1 MTITELAIKR
11 PAFMTMIFA
20 ALGVLGIFS
29 YSNMGTDLLPK
40 MDWPMVFVSIV
51 YPGAGPKEI
60 ETEISKPVEE
70 ALSSL
75 NGLKSLRTFSNE
87 NVSFALVEFNMNVDP
102 NVAMNDVERKVNEIK
117 MNLPKDILQ
126 PQIVKNDMNSLPIL
140 RLAVTAEMEPVELFQ
155 FIKDKIKARIEQ
167 VPGVSTVTI
176 VGGKEREIRVEIDN
190 DKLKANNLSIPQVT
204 QIIGASNIDFPTGK
218 ILGEKQNYIVR
229 LEGKYK
235 DLETIRNTIV
245 ATSASGQIKVK
256 DIANVYDSFKEDFS
270 ISRLNG
276 QQGIGMIIQKASD
289 ANAIKTADNIAK
301 VMKKVEE
308 EFKNN
313 KLKFTIS
320 QDLTQFTRKSLND
333 VMVDLGLAIMMVAI
347 VLFFFLHNFKNSL
360 IVILSIPTSLLS
372 AFIMMY
378 IFGFTLNLITLMALT
393 LVIGILVDDS
403 IVVIEN
409 IHRHTEKGEDSKTAA
424 IKGRN
429 EIGMAA
435 IAITLV
441 DVVVF
446 LPIALLTGMV
456 GKIFREF
463 ALTVVSS
470 TLFSLFVSFTLTPML
485 ASRWSKLVVYSKNS
499 FMKRF
504 TNKFDEVEKKVANSY
519 KGLLTWA
526 LGHRKTVVLSSIGLL
541 FLGLSFIPLGLIGT
555 EFMSEL
561 DRGEFAL
568 SLEMP
573 QGTSIAETN
582 NATLAIENMI
592 KADPEVERYYTVI
605 GRNEGAW
612 GDEMRSYKSQ
622 LQIKLVSKDKRRK
635 TNEIID
641 EFLNKAHTIPG
652 IKATAALIGM
662 WGTADESA
670 VWIEVRGTDLETL
683 IPASE
688 KIQDIVTKTKS
699 TRDIKSS
706 WEEGQ
711 PELKVVIDRA
721 KCAMYNLSLGEVA
734 VAMRNAYEG
743 DITSK
748 YKDGDTQYDIRILLS
763 KINRQNPDNVA
774 NINIMNRF
782 GQQFK
787 LSDVATIYFGKGPS
801 QIQRKDRYRVVS
813 ITANLDN
820 SRPLGDVINEIQDK
834 IAKTELPP
842 GVTIHYAGAAEDMV
856 TMMTDML
863 MAIGF
868 AILFMY
874 MIMVS
879 LYESYIYPF
888 VIMFSVPVALFGAMM
903 GLMLTNL
910 NLNMFSMIGILLAIG
925 LVAKNG
931 ILLVDYTNTLRSRG
945 LSMKEALLE
954 AGATRLRPIVMTTVT
969 MVMGMSPL
977 LIGRGGAG
985 DMRKG
990 IAAVVIGALI
1000 SSTMLTLALIP
1011 VVYSIFEGWRIKFPK
1026 LFKKFQIG
1034 KKDKFEPAVEV
1045 E

>member
-1011 VVYSIFEGWRIKFPK
+1011 VVYSIFEGWRLKFPK
-1026 LFKKFQIG
+1026 LFRKLQIG